1 MTGCSGGGGLLCFV
15 VMTRHLVLIPI
26 ALSILVVS
34 AAELPQ
40 AKPDNLGF
48 SSERLSKI
56 APTMQK
62 WIDEGKVAGAVGLI
76 GRRGKIAYFDTYGY
90 MDRESKKPMRKDA
103 IFRIYSMTKAVTG
116 VAVMTLYEDGR
127 FGLNDPVSR
136 YLPEF
141 ANMKIAVEEK
151 DAAGKITRSTVPAK
165 QQITIRDLL
174 RHTSGLNYAGPRG
187 DDGRFGLT
195 QARMATQGQDLA
207 SVIKAFAMVPLLR
220 EPGTA
225 FDYSYSIDVLGR
237 LVEVVSGMPLDQ
249 YFSKRIFDPLQM
261 KDTAFFVPEEKWDRL
276 TTLYAPKADATLD
289 RLNGGPQDSFKKKP
303 AAFMGGEGLT
313 STARDYA
320 RFCQMMIN
328 GGELDGARILG
339 RKTVELMRMDHL
351 NGMPVIGATLPKG
364 FGFGLT
370 FAVNP
375 GVGHTGGIGSE
386 GEYYWGGAA
395 GTRFWL
401 DPKEQM
407 FGVFMIQ
414 ILPNGSLP
422 YAERFRQMA
431 YQSLVD

>member
-1 MTGCSGGGGLLCFV
+1 MKRIANYLTIVGLAFAGAAC
-15 VMTRHLVLIPI
+15 
-26 ALSILVVS
+26 LSIF

-40 AKPDNLGF
+40 AKPDHVGF
-48 SSERLSKI
+48 SAERLNKI
-56 APTMQK
+56 APAMQK
-62 WIDEGKVAGAVGLI
+62 WVDEGKIAGAVGLI
-76 GRRGKIAYFDTYGY
+76 GRKGKIAYFESYGY
-90 MDRESKKPMRKDA
+90 MDREAKKPMRKDA

-141 ANMKIAVEEK
+141 AHMKIAAEGGGVTE
-151 DAAGKITRSTVPAK
+151 AK

-187 DDGRFGLT
+187 ADGKFGLT
-195 QARMATQGQDLA
+195 EARRATQGQDLA
-207 SVIKAFAMVPLLR
+207 AVIKAFAAVPLLR

-237 LVEVVSGMPLDQ
+237 LVEVVSGMTLEQ
-249 YFSKRIFDPLQM
+249 YFSKRIFEPLHM
-261 KDTAFFVPEEKWDRL
+261 KDTAFFVSEDKWDRL
-276 TTLYAPKADATLD
+276 ATLYAPKQDASLI
-289 RLNGGPQDSFKKKP
+289 RLEGGPQDSFKKKP

-328 GGELDGARILG
+328 GGELDSVRILG
-339 RKTVELMRMDHL
+339 RKTVDLMRADHL
-351 NGMPVIGATLPKG
+351 NGMPVVGSTLPKG

-375 GVGHTGGIGSE
+375 GGGHTGGIGSE

-401 DPKEQM
+401 DPKEQT
-407 FGVFMIQ
+407 FGVYMIQ
-414 ILPNGSLP
+414 ILPNGGLP

-431 YQSLVD
+431 YQALVD

>member
-1 MTGCSGGGGLLCFV
+1 METKPEDVGLSSDRLALGVARVDDWAKRLVDDGKLAGLTTV
-15 VMTRHLVLIPI
+15 VLR
-26 ALSILVVS
+26 
-34 AAELPQ
+34 
-40 AKPDNLGF
+40 
-48 SSERLSKI
+48 R
-56 APTMQK
+56 
-62 WIDEGKVAGAVGLI
+62 GKVAHFHTCGQADI
-76 GRRGKIAYFDTYGY
+76 ARGKPMTPDT
-90 MDRESKKPMRKDA
+90 
-103 IFRIYSMTKAVTG
+103 IFRFYSMTKPLTS
-116 VAVMTLYEDGR
+116 VAIMMLYEEGR

-136 YLPEF
+136 FLPEF

-151 DAAGKITRSTVPAK
+151 DATGKAVMHTIAAK

-187 DDGRFGLT
+187 EDGQFGLAK
-195 QARMATQGQDLA
+195 ARAATQGKDLA
-207 SVIKAFAMVPLLR
+207 TVIQAFAQVPLLR

-249 YFSKRIFDPLQM
+249 YFAKRIFEPLNM
-261 KDTAFFVPEEKWDRL
+261 KDTGFFVPEEKWDRL
-276 TTLYAPKADATLD
+276 TTLYAPKPDATLV
-289 RLNGGPQDSFKKKP
+289 RHSGAPQDSFKTKP
-303 AAFMGGEGLT
+303 GAFMGGEGLT

-339 RKTVELMRMDHL
+339 RKTVDLMRMDHL
-351 NGMPVIGATLPKG
+351 NGMPRVGATLPAG

-375 GVGHTGGIGSE
+375 GVGHTGAIGSE

-407 FGVFMIQ
+407 FGVFMVQ
-414 ILPNGSLP
+414 ILPNGQLP